1 MYARKL
7 TKEELK
13 KSGITTVTKDCR
25 VFREDGEIK
34 PFTNSEG
41 YFMIN
46 IYDLDEDGNRIAIP
60 YEKSIYGYRYRTRSV
75 GLHRVMYAWH
85 SKEEEVPEGLVV
97 DHINNEHDKIEDY
110 YMTNLQL
117 LTPAENLAKD
127 RDNWHIRELKCQ
139 LKKPRSFYEK
149 KLEGFEMAYE
159 QAKRDKDAEAAH
171 KLRSSISQA
180 RARLRYWD
188 NHIEDFKKNLIKN
201 NLIEKSSHECHVRAK
216 KRREL
221 QANIDRAR
229 LIYLQVK
236 EAYGKDDPYVQQ
248 MWGEWK
254 LAIAGLHGFKE
265 ECKKANQK

>member
-7 TKEELK
+7 TKEDLK
-13 KSGITTVTKDCR
+13 KSGITTITKDCR

-34 PFTNSEG
+34 PFVNSAG
-41 YFMIN
+41 YLLIN

-60 YEKSIYGYRYRTRSV
+60 YEKSIYGYRYKSRSV
-75 GLHRVMYAWH
+75 GLHRAMWAWH

-117 LTPAENLAKD
+117 LTPAENIAKD
-127 RDNWHIRELKCQ
+127 RDNWHVWELKCQ
-139 LKKPRSFYEK
+139 LNKPRSFYEK

-159 QAKRDKDAEAAH
+159 QAKKDKDAKRAH
-171 KLRSSISQA
+171 ILRTSIA
-180 RARLRYWD
+180 MTRARLRYYD
-188 NHIEDFKKNLIKN
+188 NHIE
-201 NLIEKSSHECHVRAK
+201 EYQAKSNENKVKSNCHERAA

-221 QANIDRAR
+221 QAAVDRAR

-236 EAYGKDDPYVQQ
+236 DAYGKDDDYVKQL
-248 MWGEWK
+248 WGDWK
-254 LAIAGLHGFKE
+254 LAIATLHGFKE
-265 ECKKANQK
+265 ECKNANQG